1 MNHSTSA
8 LKWSAVGAAL
18 AALSACATI
27 SPQEKS
33 AYDQAQAE
41 VQQLEAD
48 PLANQAAGKPLME
61 ARADLANATEA
72 YQHHDADNV
81 MYWSYLARRQA
92 QIGEADTAELR
103 ARNEVAQANA
113 ERERVLLDNQRHRT
127 EVAQE
132 EARQAESQN
141 QATQQ
146 QLAQLQAQQQAAQAQ
161 QQADQAQQQI
171 AQAQQQAQQAQR
183 DADQARAQAQQAD
196 QARAQEQQ
204 TREQLE
210 ALQAR
215 ETNRGMVLTLSGS
228 LLFATGRDRIEPGA
242 LPQLQRVA
250 DFMQQHPKEKLRIEG
265 FTDSRGSDQLNDA
278 LSQRRA
284 DAVAKALQA
293 DGVDPSR
300 LEEIGRGSS
309 LPIASNDS
317 SAGRLQNR
325 RVEIVFSNPE
335 GEFNKQLAGN

>member
-1 MNHSTSA
+1 MSA
-8 LKWSAVGAAL
+8 LKWSAVGTAL
-18 AALSACATI
+18 ALSACATI

-48 PLANQAAGKPLME
+48 PLANQAAGKPLMD

-72 YQHHDADNV
+72 YQHHDAANV

-103 ARNEVAQANA
+103 ARNQVAQANS

-132 EARQAESQN
+132 EARQAEAQS

-146 QLAQLQAQQQAAQAQ
+146 QLAQLQVQQQAAQAQ
-161 QQADQAQQQI
+161 QQI
-171 AQAQQQAQQAQR
+171 EQAQQQAE
-183 DADQARAQAQQAD
+183 

-215 ETNRGMVLTLSGS
+215 ETSRGMVLTLSGS
-228 LLFATGRDRIEPGA
+228 LLFATGRDIIEPGA
-242 LPQLQRVA
+242 LPQLQQVA
-250 DFMQQHPKEKLRIEG
+250 AFMQQHPKEKLRIEG

-300 LEEIGRGSS
+300 LEEIARGSS
-309 LPIASNDS
+309 LPIASNDTA
-317 SAGRLQNR
+317 AGRLQNR
-325 RVEIVFSNPE
+325 RVEIVFSNTA
-335 GEFNKQLAGN
+335 GEFNKQLAGNN

>member
-1 MNHSTSA
+1 MNYSMSA
-8 LKWSAVGAAL
+8 LKWSAVGTAL
-18 AALSACATI
+18 ALSACATI
-27 SPQEKS
+27 SPQEKA

-61 ARADLANATEA
+61 ARANLANATAA
-72 YQHHDADNV
+72 YQHHDPDNV

-103 ARNEVAQANA
+103 ARNEVAQANG
-113 ERERVLLDNQRHRT
+113 ERERVLLDNQRHRA

-132 EARQAESQN
+132 EARQAQAQN

-146 QLAQLQAQQQAAQAQ
+146 QLAQLQAQQQAAQQ
-161 QQADQAQQQI
+161 QQQL
-171 AQAQQQAQQAQR
+171 AQAQQQVDQAR
-183 DADQARAQAQQAD
+183 SDADQARAQAQQAE

-215 ETNRGMVLTLSGS
+215 ETTRGMVLTLSGS
-228 LLFATGRDRIEPGA
+228 LLFATGRDIIEPGA
-242 LPQLQRVA
+242 LTQLQRVA

-284 DAVAKALQA
+284 DAVGKALQA

-300 LEEIGRGSS
+300 LEQIGRGSS

-317 SAGRLQNR
+317 AAGRLQNR

-335 GEFNKQLAGN
+335 GEFSKQLAGN